1 MNFKFTKTGKHNTY
15 ERTYFLMV
23 EQPRYKTITIQKKKI
38 ERKKNLRKKKRI
50 LEITTSNFPV
60 QVYTHCKIREHKK

>member
-38 ERKKNLRKKKRI
+38 ERKKNLRKKQNEFWK
-50 LEITTSNFPV
+50 
-60 QVYTHCKIREHKK
+60 